1 MGIPLQFSKAELKK
15 NKKDQESEETMPE
28 TSSDSS
34 EQEEKPE
41 PPKSPN
47 IDEEPCEE
55 PCELP
60 PEPCVLPDFCGL
72 FDKAMQPFCP
82 QPGININITI
92 DMSKTK
98 DGECDDEMKPQPNTT
113 SFIRERQ

>member
-15 NKKDQESEETMPE
+15 DKKNQEQDGNATETAPE
-28 TSSDSS
+28 SS
-34 EQEEKPE
+34 EPEEKPE
-41 PPKSPN
+41 PPKS
-47 IDEEPCEE
+47 EEKDMEAREE
-55 PCELP
+55 PCELS

-72 FDKAMQPFCP
+72 FSQAMQPFCS

-98 DGECDDEMKPQPNTT
+98 DGECDEGMKPQPQTT
-113 SFIRERQ
+113 SFIRER

>member
-15 NKKDQESEETMPE
+15 NKEDKEQEDNATEASQDT
-28 TSSDSS
+28 S
-34 EQEEKPE
+34 EQEQMP
-41 PPKSPN
+41 
-47 IDEEPCEE
+47 EEPMCSDTEKELCEE
-55 PCELP
+55 PP
-60 PEPCVLPDFCGL
+60 AEPCILPDFCGL
-72 FDKAMQPFCP
+72 FEKAMQPFCP

-98 DGECDDEMKPQPNTT
+98 DGECDEEMKMQPHST